1 MHLVIP
7 ARLGSTRLPRKPL
20 VEIAGK
26 PMIVWVAERASLVVA
41 DDLIVAVDDQEVMD
55 VVRQHGFE
63 CLLTSKGHRSGS
75 DRVLEVA
82 SELGWKDEDV
92 LVNVQGDEPLLPTD
106 IVNQLISFMKS
117 DEDSGIEFA
126 TVSEPLSDQREFENP
141 NCVKVVTDR
150 DGVAL
155 YFSRAPI
162 PFPRDQGVTESISN
176 GEYNNLVKVD
186 YPIKRHVGIY
196 AFRVHA
202 LREFSALPESGLERL
217 EKLEQLRWLEAGQ
230 KIHVIHSEEP
240 LPGGVDTP
248 EDLAT
253 VEPLLLKKQK

>member
-82 SELGWKDEDV
+82 SKLGWKDEDV
-92 LVNVQGDEPLLPTD
+92 LVNVQGDEPLLSTD

-117 DEDSGIEFA
+117 DEDSGIDFA
-126 TVSEPLSDQREFENP
+126 TVSEPLSEQSEFENP

-150 DGVAL
+150 DGCLL
-155 YFSRAPI
+155 YTSPS
-162 PFPRDQGVTESISN
+162 PRDIS
-176 GEYNNLVKVD
+176 GSRM
-186 YPIKRHVGIY
+186 PS
-196 AFRVHA
+196 
-202 LREFSALPESGLERL
+202 SA
-217 EKLEQLRWLEAGQ
+217 
-230 KIHVIHSEEP
+230 
-240 LPGGVDTP
+240 
-248 EDLAT
+248 
-253 VEPLLLKKQK
+253 